1 MKEIRAELNNDGFAV
16 NTCPHLKM
24 IKLGGFFCCKLCKYF
39 IKKDVSKKVL
49 VCGCPFDDEFDVLEI
64 LDWAKV

>member
-16 NTCPHLKM
+16 NKCPHFKW
-24 IKLGGFFCCKLCKYF
+24 INLGGAFCCNFCKYF

-49 VCGCPFDDEFDVLEI
+49 VCGSPFGDEINEFN
-64 LDWAKV
+64 LDKL